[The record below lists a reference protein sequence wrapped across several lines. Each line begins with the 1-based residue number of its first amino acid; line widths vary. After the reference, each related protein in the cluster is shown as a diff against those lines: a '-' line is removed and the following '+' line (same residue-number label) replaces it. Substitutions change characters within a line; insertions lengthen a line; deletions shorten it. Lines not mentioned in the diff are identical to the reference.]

1 MKPLNILIF
10 ILFVFSAMVVLSFVI
25 PKEGLKITEDWT
37 LHFPSIDEILVPN
50 HNNYVDISDII
61 SKNQVPDTT
70 EDEANKLKSVYLKDS
85 SVVYYQLLD
94 IKPGEVTRKLEFP
107 GNDKTVLYPFFEE
120 LSSLPVSNKLIRI
133 LHYGDSQIEADRMT
147 SYIRYKLQSQFGGSG
162 PGLIPV
168 IQPYGFRSPVVSES
182 TGEWKRYA
190 GFAKRDST
198 VKHSRY
204 GVLASFSRFSPL
216 PENPNQTDSILNT
229 DSISNSKREYSA
241 SFTIKHSP
249 YSVNS
254 VKRYSQARLF
264 YGYNTKPFNLKLFT
278 GEELLSDNMLIPSEY
293 MQLKKW
299 KFANTPSY
307 LYMEFKGEDSPDI
320 YALALDGAYGV
331 AVDNIALRGS
341 GGLIFTNSSNRLLA
355 AIYQKLNVKL
365 IILQFGGNITPHIL
379 ENYDYY
385 ERSFY
390 RQLTTLKRLI
400 PGVSIIVI
408 GLADMSLKEKDTYV
422 SYPNVTLIRDALKNA
437 SFRADC
443 AFWDMYEA
451 MGGENSMPSWVFS
464 EPPLAEKDFV
474 HFTVRG
480 SKIIAQMFYRALM
493 LEYNGYVKKQNKLQK
508 KDEEKVQYGY
518 SKN

>member
-1 MKPLNILIF
+1 MKPFNILIF
-10 ILFVFSAMVVLSFVI
+10 ILFVFSGMLVLSFVI
-25 PKEGLKITEDWT
+25 PKEGLKLTDNWI
-37 LHFPSIDEILVPN
+37 LHFPSVDEILEPD
-50 HNNYVDISDII
+50 HNKYVDISDII
-61 SKNQVPDTT
+61 SKNQVLDTI
-70 EDEANKLKSVYLKDS
+70 EDDANKLKSAYLKDS
-85 SVVYYQLLD
+85 SVVYYQPLD

-107 GNDKTVLYPFFEE
+107 GNNKKVLYPFFEE
-120 LSSLPVSNKLIRI
+120 LSSLKLSNKLIRV

-147 SYIRYKLQSQFGGSG
+147 SYIRSKLQYQFGGSG
-162 PGLIPV
+162 PGLIPA
-168 IQPYGFRSPVVSES
+168 IQPYGFLSPVVSES
-182 TGEWKRYA
+182 SGDWKRYA
-190 GFAKRDST
+190 GFARRDSM

-216 PENPNQTDSILNT
+216 PEIPDQSDSIQNQDT
-229 DSISNSKREYSA
+229 VFVNKKEYLA
-241 SFTIKHSP
+241 SLTIKHSP
-249 YSVNS
+249 YAVNS

-264 YGYNTKPFNLKLFT
+264 YGYNTKPFNLKLFA
-278 GEELLSDNMLIPSEY
+278 GEELLSDNMLIPSEN

-307 LYMEFKGEDSPDI
+307 LYLEFKGEDSPDI
-320 YALALDGAYGV
+320 YAMAIDGNRGV

-341 GGLIFTNSSNRLLA
+341 GGIIFTNSSNSLLA
-355 AIYQKLNVKL
+355 SIYQKLNVKL
-365 IILQFGGNITPHIL
+365 VILQFGGNITPHIL

-400 PGVSIIVI
+400 PDVSIIVI
-408 GLADMSLKEKDTYV
+408 GLADMSLKEKDIYV
-422 SYPNVTLIRDALKNA
+422 SYPNVTLIRDALKKA
-437 SFRADC
+437 SFKADC

-451 MGGENSMPSWVFS
+451 MGGENSMPSWVFA

-480 SKIIAQMFYRALM
+480 SRIIAQMFYRALM
-493 LEYNGYVKKQNKLQK
+493 LEYNGYVKKQSNLKEK
-508 KDEEKVQYGY
+508 NEEKVQYSY